1 MEKKMQRDEQHKII
15 AGVCSGLAEYLN
27 VDVTLVRVIFVVVL
41 LLKGVAILP
50 YIVLWI
56 VMPKKVYDPR
66 NPLGNVPPPFGND
79 PTVDYSVPQ
88 TPFANPYTDYNTPP
102 QQQGAPFAPQPKKA
116 SGAAI
121 IAGIALIAFGSF
133 FLLDEFDILP
143 DWDFDRLWPLVIIIA
158 GLVLVFSRKQKNPW
172 EKKDWHNTEQP
183 ATETKEESEEST
195 TATGENPPSA

>member
-1 MEKKMQRDEQHKII
+1 MEKKMQRDEQHKMI
-15 AGVCSGLAEYLN
+15 AGVCAGLAEYLN

-66 NPLGNVPPPFGND
+66 NPLGNVPPPFAND
-79 PTVDYSVPQ
+79 PTVDYSVPK
-88 TPFANPYTDYNTPP
+88 TPFTNPYTDYNMPP
-102 QQQGAPFAPQPKKA
+102 QQPGAPFAPQPKKA
-116 SGAAI
+116 SSAGI

-133 FLLDEFDILP
+133 FLLDEFDFLP
-143 DWDFDRLWPLVIIIA
+143 DWDFERLWPLVIIIA

-172 EKKDWHNTEQP
+172 DKKDWRSTEQP
-183 ATETKEESEEST
+183 ATETKEEST